1 MKLERG
7 LKHQVDAVNSIVRVL
22 ENVNIE
28 KTNSLTENPVIDLAS
43 PNIIKN
49 IKKIQNNNSI
59 TKEMSRNIGITD
71 DYLNIDIKMET
82 GTGKTFTQIKTIYE
96 LNEKYG
102 FNKFIIV
109 VPTLPIKAGTKQ
121 FISSSD
127 TRKFFEDEYNQVE
140 MELRFVESIQKK
152 KGRDYFP
159 SVIREF
165 VTASNLNSKKIQI
178 MLINS
183 QLITNG
189 KMLTKNY
196 DTTILDD
203 LDRKSVV

>member
-127 TRKFFEDEYNQVE
+127 TRKFFEDEYN
-140 MELRFVESIQKK
+140 
-152 KGRDYFP
+152 
-159 SVIREF
+159 
-165 VTASNLNSKKIQI
+165 
-178 MLINS
+178 
-183 QLITNG
+183 
-189 KMLTKNY
+189 
-196 DTTILDD
+196 
-203 LDRKSVV
+203 

>member
-109 VPTLPIKAGTKQ
+109 VPTLPIIYII
-121 FISSSD
+121 F
-127 TRKFFEDEYNQVE
+127 RY
-140 MELRFVESIQKK
+140 
-152 KGRDYFP
+152 
-159 SVIREF
+159 
-165 VTASNLNSKKIQI
+165 KKIF
-178 MLINS
+178 
-183 QLITNG
+183 
-189 KMLTKNY
+189 
-196 DTTILDD
+196 
-203 LDRKSVV
+203 

>member
-1 MKLERG
+1 MKLKRG

-102 FNKFIIV
+102 QTI
-109 VPTLPIKAGTKQ
+109 L
-121 FISSSD
+121 
-127 TRKFFEDEYNQVE
+127 
-140 MELRFVESIQKK
+140 
-152 KGRDYFP
+152 
-159 SVIREF
+159 
-165 VTASNLNSKKIQI
+165 
-178 MLINS
+178 
-183 QLITNG
+183 LITHDE
-189 KMLTKNY
+189 KIAEHAER
-196 DTTILDD
+196 ILVIEDGQIVKD
-203 LDRKSVV
+203 SRR

>member
-152 KGRDYFP
+152 KGKRLF
-159 SVIREF
+159 
-165 VTASNLNSKKIQI
+165 SKC
-178 MLINS
+178 
-183 QLITNG
+183 
-189 KMLTKNY
+189 Y
-196 DTTILDD
+196 
-203 LDRKSVV
+203 

>member
-102 FNKFIIV
+102 FNKF
-109 VPTLPIKAGTKQ
+109 K
-121 FISSSD
+121 
-127 TRKFFEDEYNQVE
+127 R
-140 MELRFVESIQKK
+140 RSI
-152 KGRDYFP
+152 Y
-159 SVIREF
+159 
-165 VTASNLNSKKIQI
+165 
-178 MLINS
+178 IN
-183 QLITNG
+183 
-189 KMLTKNY
+189 
-196 DTTILDD
+196 
-203 LDRKSVV
+203 